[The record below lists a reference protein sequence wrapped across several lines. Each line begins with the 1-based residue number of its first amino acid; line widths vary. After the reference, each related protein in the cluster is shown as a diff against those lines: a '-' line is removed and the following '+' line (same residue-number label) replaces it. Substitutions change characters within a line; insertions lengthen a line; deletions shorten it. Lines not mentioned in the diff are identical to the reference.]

1 MPLIEEIYRAFE
13 DLRGDEAGALVK
25 KAIEMGLDPSK
36 VLQDGVVAGVRVIGD
51 KFQKGEYFL
60 PELILGAI
68 WAKTCIGLITPHL
81 SKEQGKKKGKVVIGT
96 VKGDVHDIGKN
107 IVALTLTVAGFE
119 VYDLGIDVPT
129 MAFID
134 KAEEVGADIIALSA
148 LLSVTVPTQGEV
160 IRYLVDL
167 GIRDKYKVMIGGG
180 PTTKPFADSIG
191 ADGWG
196 ETAGEVVSVA
206 ESLMR

>member
-96 VKGDVHDIGKN
+96 VKGDVHD
-107 IVALTLTVAGFE
+107 
-119 VYDLGIDVPT
+119 
-129 MAFID
+129 
-134 KAEEVGADIIALSA
+134 
-148 LLSVTVPTQGEV
+148 
-160 IRYLVDL
+160 
-167 GIRDKYKVMIGGG
+167 
-180 PTTKPFADSIG
+180 
-191 ADGWG
+191 
-196 ETAGEVVSVA
+196 
-206 ESLMR
+206 